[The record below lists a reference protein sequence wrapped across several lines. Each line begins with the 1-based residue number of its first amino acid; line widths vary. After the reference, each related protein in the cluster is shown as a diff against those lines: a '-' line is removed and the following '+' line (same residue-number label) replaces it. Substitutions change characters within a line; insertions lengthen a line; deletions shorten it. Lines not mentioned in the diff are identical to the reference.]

1 MGNVSHVNLAASEA
15 CKTTPEFLEKIPT
28 DLIVICRTG

>member
-1 MGNVSHVNLAASEA
+1 MGNVSYVSLAASEA

-28 DLIVICRTG
+28 DLIVTCRTG